1 MYLYNI
7 KENMNIVLFDGV
19 CNLCNTTVS
28 FLIKHDS
35 KNHLYF
41 AAQQNPFGTII
52 MQEKEIMIENKSVIF
67 IKKDN
72 VYYKSDAII
81 EIAKFLTGWPSIIKY
96 SWMIPK
102 FIRDGIYD
110 FIAKNR
116 YRIFG
121 KRTTCFIP
129 TKDIQKRFL

>member
-41 AAQQNPFGTII
+41 AAQ
-52 MQEKEIMIENKSVIF
+52 
-67 IKKDN
+67 
-72 VYYKSDAII
+72 
-81 EIAKFLTGWPSIIKY
+81 
-96 SWMIPK
+96 
-102 FIRDGIYD
+102 
-110 FIAKNR
+110 
-116 YRIFG
+116 
-121 KRTTCFIP
+121 
-129 TKDIQKRFL
+129 